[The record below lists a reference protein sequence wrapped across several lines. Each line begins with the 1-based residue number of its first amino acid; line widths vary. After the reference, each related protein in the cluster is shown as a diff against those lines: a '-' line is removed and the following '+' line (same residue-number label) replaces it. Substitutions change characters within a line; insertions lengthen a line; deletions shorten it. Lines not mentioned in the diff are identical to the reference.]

1 MGSSIGHRDV
11 HTRSAQMSDMH
22 SGVGD
27 SWPPNCTRFGRGDS
41 VSGEN
46 PGVLSP
52 ASPWRLPIQK
62 PPCPTLSSSVPQ
74 RPVTAEILFRT
85 LKGPQPARSG
95 LSIHSL
101 HLNFNLSCSVFYL
114 RISRSGRVMGPIKGV
129 GPRNPRPPSQHL
141 SPFLL
146 LCCFSGNSG
155 RHGPTASSLPE
166 PYGILKS
173 PYPAALTLALT
184 S

>member
-1 MGSSIGHRDV
+1 MS
-11 HTRSAQMSDMH
+11 TRGAPKYPICI

-41 VSGEN
+41 ISGEN

-62 PPCPTLSSSVPQ
+62 PPCPTLSSSVPP
-74 RPVTAEILFRT
+74 RPVAAEILFRT
-85 LKGPQPARSG
+85 SKGPQPARSG

-101 HLNFNLSCSVFYL
+101 HLNFNLPCSVFYL
-114 RISRSGRVMGPIKGV
+114 RISRSGRVMGPINGV

-146 LCCFSGNSG
+146 LCCFF
-155 RHGPTASSLPE
+155 LE
-166 PYGILKS
+166 ILGDTDPLLQACLS
-173 PYPAALTLALT
+173 HMAF
-184 S
+184 